1 MLPEESFCQAVE
13 VISENTKGNLEYC
26 AHKSF
31 YLLDLNENF
40 SLFFFFEIKSLTGY
54 LPGIHKPAHEGG
66 VGEENSKHMFC
77 TDVEN
82 PVQILSTGHLR
93 QTNAVLH

>member
-40 SLFFFFEIKSLTGY
+40 LLFLNLKKKKKTLLVIFRASINLRMK
-54 LPGIHKPAHEGG
+54 
-66 VGEENSKHMFC
+66 
-77 TDVEN
+77 VESVKRIPN
-82 PVQILSTGHLR
+82 ICFAPMWKTR
-93 QTNAVLH
+93 FKYCRPDT

>member
-40 SLFFFFEIKSLTGY
+40 SLFFFLKYKALLVIFRASINLRMK
-54 LPGIHKPAHEGG
+54 
-66 VGEENSKHMFC
+66 
-77 TDVEN
+77 VESVKRIPN
-82 PVQILSTGHLR
+82 ICFAPMWKTR
-93 QTNAVLH
+93 FKYCRPDT